1 MLNNP
6 NRWHNTAGRY
16 DGICTWHRPIAL
28 NLTPMSDS
36 SCCKNCQPASIGK
49 KVIMALSG
57 LVLAGFVLGHMIGNL
72 TVFKG
77 AAAINEYAEWLHAH
91 PGLIWVT
98 RSVLIVSVLAHIWS
112 GILLTIENRIARAGG
127 PNIEVTR
134 RASLSSRTMP
144 YSGVIILAFIVFHL
158 LHYTF
163 RTIALG
169 GQDFGPNVYGMI
181 IAGFSQPAVAI
192 FYIVSM
198 ILLCLHLSHGISSVF
213 QTLGLRNERWR
224 GRLDVIAT
232 VYGWVIALGFISI
245 PLAVLL
251 GCIK

>member
-1 MLNNP
+1 
-6 NRWHNTAGRY
+6 
-16 DGICTWHRPIAL
+16 
-28 NLTPMSDS
+28 
-36 SCCKNCQPASIGK
+36 
-49 KVIMALSG
+49 
-57 LVLAGFVLGHMIGNL
+57 
-72 TVFKG
+72 
-77 AAAINEYAEWLHAH
+77 
-91 PGLIWVT
+91 
-98 RSVLIVSVLAHIWS
+98 
-112 GILLTIENRIARAGG
+112 LLTIENRIARAGG

-224 GRLDVIAT
+224 GRLDVLAT